1 MIIFNVKVI
10 KTEAEYEAAIQRL
23 EMIFDAKYNT
33 PEGDELELLS
43 LVIDNYEKEH
53 FSIDLPDPI
62 ETIKYRMEQLGY
74 KQKDLADII
83 GLKSR
88 VSEVL
93 NKKRKLT
100 LEMVRKIH
108 YALNIPTDMLLK
120 EY

>member
-23 EMIFDAKYNT
+23 EMIFDAKFNT

-53 FSIDLPDPI
+53 FS
-62 ETIKYRMEQLGY
+62 
-74 KQKDLADII
+74 
-83 GLKSR
+83 
-88 VSEVL
+88 
-93 NKKRKLT
+93 
-100 LEMVRKIH
+100 
-108 YALNIPTDMLLK
+108 TDMLLR